1 MQIPAEL
8 TMSAPSTDSCAS
20 KKRVTWGP
28 RPIMR
33 NLTSPSTCSF
43 STLLAAYRCDS
54 WTRKTVTSIL
64 DRSCRCSTWRIM
76 FPTGWSRRRSLDK
89 RPILSTVPM
98 LGFHVGYAHCGG
110 GAIDE
115 HPVDQLQRLDLA
127 HDEDGLEGHREPPHV
142 QRRLGPSSA
151 HPPLLALEVELG
163 GMVEEGSHVG
173 RHHDPFQVPH
183 ILLSVPPLASH
194 RSHCHH
200 AQVPTVGVSPARP
213 AGVQVTVTRAAMLG
227 VVGCTLEAGQV
238 LPDQLHVKSLGR
250 IRLSHVLSP
259 FQVRFGLLVPAMRR
273 QELPQVHRRLVHP
286 RHEVYLEV
294 GDMAWYL
301 LLCGL
306 NAFGSRQVIQSQ
318 L

>member
-1 MQIPAEL
+1 MGAPPYHAEL
-8 TMSAPSTDSCAS
+8 DLPQHVLVLHPAR
-20 KKRVTWGP
+20 RVPLRLVDEKDGDVHPGQVVQVQHVAHHVPHRMVAQEVAGQEADPQHSPDARVP
-28 RPIMR
+28 RR
-33 NLTSPSTCSF
+33 
-43 STLLAAYRCDS
+43 
-54 WTRKTVTSIL
+54 V
-64 DRSCRCSTWRIM
+64 
-76 FPTGWSRRRSLDK
+76 
-89 RPILSTVPM
+89 RPLR
-98 LGFHVGYAHCGG
+98 G